1 MKNWRH
7 LIILLFVVGIFTG
20 LGLLL
25 PRFMNRP
32 ANSAET
38 PGTLSSAEAVIDTT
52 PYLQKL
58 IEEIPVLKVHPV
70 KKNRREIWMLG
81 KGISLPNYLLRAQN
95 HLNRFQGKVLRM
107 EEIFPNR
114 ETQAVVFE
122 FQTPEGDTMQVEL
135 HISDSFLDSA
145 SKIAILFQA
154 DSLNI
159 SLLSRLE
166 KLDYPYA
173 LLVTPFDTGK
183 TLFSDLDRLQNKEL
197 VAWLPMES
205 HSLQANRFSNRTI
218 SIHHTEQE
226 IKGTIEQARARM
238 PSAIGAATRMGE
250 RAVEHPQLLNAV
262 FKALRSE
269 RWWFMDLTESRTSK
283 VNETCQNFSLR
294 CPKAAIYGTQKTL
307 EQFIDGELRAAS
319 RTGSEILVLPL
330 HEKTLNA
337 LADIKTKASARGTEI
352 VKLSNIITN
361 EQE

>member
-1 MKNWRH
+1 MKNLRH
-7 LIILLFVVGIFTG
+7 LIILLFVVGIFIG
-20 LGLLL
+20 LGLSL
-25 PRFMNRP
+25 PRLMNHQTNAP
-32 ANSAET
+32 EITEN
-38 PGTLSSAEAVIDTT
+38 LSSAEAEIDTT

-58 IEEIPVLKVHPV
+58 TEEIPVIKIHPAR
-70 KKNRREIWMLG
+70 KNRKEIWMLG

-95 HLNRFQGKVLRM
+95 HLNKFQGKVLRM

-114 ETQAVVFE
+114 EAQAAAFD
-122 FQTPEGDTMQVEL
+122 FLTPEGDTMQVEL

-159 SLLSRLE
+159 PLLSRLE
-166 KLDYPYA
+166 TLDYPYA
-173 LLVTPFDTGK
+173 LLITPFDTGK

-205 HSLQANRFSNRTI
+205 HSLQANRFSNKTI
-218 SIHHTEQE
+218 SIHHTEQD
-226 IKGTIEQARARM
+226 IKETIQQAHAKM

-283 VNETCQNFSLR
+283 VNETCQNFSFR
-294 CPKAAIYGTQKTL
+294 CPEASIYNTQKTL
-307 EQFIDGELRAAS
+307 DQFIDGELRTAS
-319 RTGSEILVLPL
+319 RTGSVILVLPL
-330 HEKTLNA
+330 HEKSLNA

-352 VKLSNIITN
+352 VKLSNIITY
-361 EQE
+361 E